1 VSKATPVDQD
11 SMRRQWDK
19 EKSHFVELLDLKLES
34 VECGKAVMRMPYR
47 SQIANGTGAVHGG
60 AIVSLCD
67 TCFYVALA
75 SIYGR
80 DQDTT
85 TVSLQCNFLAP
96 ALPPHDL
103 IAEATVLRGG
113 RRIVYGE
120 VLVRSGEKV
129 IAHATLNFL
138 NSYAEEK
145 PKK

>member
-1 VSKATPVDQD
+1 
-11 SMRRQWDK
+11 MRRQWDK